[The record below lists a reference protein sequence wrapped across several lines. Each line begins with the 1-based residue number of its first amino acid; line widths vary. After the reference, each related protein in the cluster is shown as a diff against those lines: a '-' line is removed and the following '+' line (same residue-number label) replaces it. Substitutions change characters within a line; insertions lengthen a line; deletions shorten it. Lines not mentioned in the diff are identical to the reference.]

1 MPLPGL
7 IPGVGGGSG
16 GGSLSLSFVASN
28 TSLASTVVIPAS
40 AQEGDLAVMF
50 DAAGN
55 SAPSA
60 VTPSGWTNVANVG
73 TGSLRVEAHYRVL
86 AAGLAGTSVTG
97 MNNDEEA
104 KICMVFRP
112 SRAIASVVASTW
124 LTQAASDPAAQ
135 TVSASGVAVPLV
147 VFGAV
152 GGHAVASVSLS
163 GSSPSLTEVAANG
176 TAKVRAGY
184 KIYNALPSDHI
195 VDSPT
200 TGTVALIS
208 GYLRVT

>member
-7 IPGVGGGSG
+7 VPGIGGSTG
-16 GGSLSLSFVASN
+16 GGSLSLSFIASN
-28 TSLASTVVIPAS
+28 TSLSNTVVIPAS

-55 SAPSA
+55 SSPSA

-73 TGSLRVEAHYRVL
+73 TGFLRVEAHYRVL
-86 AAGLAGTSVTG
+86 TAGLAGTPVTG
-97 MNNDEEA
+97 MNDDEEA

-112 SRAIASVVASTW
+112 SRAIASVVSSTW
-124 LTQAASDPAAQ
+124 TTQAASDPVAQ

-147 VFGAV
+147 VFGAI
-152 GGHAVASVSLS
+152 GGHGVASVALT
-163 GSSPSLTEVAANG
+163 GSSPALTEVAANG

-195 VDSPT
+195 VDSPS

-208 GYLRVT
+208 GYLRIT